1 MDSMGVFLL
10 KRSLALFMNK
20 LAPRKK
26 REQTWRSIFAQHLI
40 DTAIVESDI
49 TTDGEKHRETAEY
62 KRGIEELASRQRV
75 SQKEAQRLSKRR
87 KAESMRLL
95 DMQRRQKQRAEEV
108 RKSQN
113 FSSSLDS
120 PIKFKGHS
128 VWFKIK
134 YIPLIVYH

>member
-26 REQTWRSIFAQHLI
+26 REQTWRMSPVRR

>member
-26 REQTWRSIFAQHLI
+26 REQTWRMSPVRR

-95 DMQRRQKQRAEEV
+95 DMQRRQKQRAEEDEENINLKDQL
-108 RKSQN
+108 RAE
-113 FSSSLDS
+113 
-120 PIKFKGHS
+120 
-128 VWFKIK
+128 VWKELKRLELTCIDTDLCFAS
-134 YIPLIVYH
+134 

>member
-108 RKSQN
+108 RKSQ
-113 FSSSLDS
+113 
-120 PIKFKGHS
+120 K
-128 VWFKIK
+128 
-134 YIPLIVYH
+134 